1 LNGLLRRVEV
11 KVKVEVKVE
20 VKVKVK
26 VAVEVEVEV
35 EVEVKGA
42 RILGDRR
49 KRKKSSCNGFCTFAH
64 LFMIKELLQNQLA
77 QAIEELYPVE
87 WPASELL
94 VVPTKK
100 DFKGDYTLTVFPVA
114 GKLRKNPMTVAQE
127 IGNKMLENRLI
138 TSFEVVQGFLNMTLD
153 DAIWTRTLQ
162 HIQGDPKFGHGKPKN
177 QTVLVEFSSPNTNK
191 PLHLGHIRNMLL
203 GSSTARM
210 LEISGYE
217 VRRVQVIN
225 DRGIAICKSILAW
238 SKWAGGAT
246 PSTTGI
252 KGDHFVGDYYVLFE
266 KEFAKEYLAWQST
279 PEAHQEFEN
288 RKDKELDEP
297 AFFREFKNQYFNAY
311 SLLGREAR
319 EMLLLWENHDPAT
332 LELWSRMNQWVYDGF
347 NATYDRMGV
356 RFDHTDFEST
366 TYLLGKEAVRKGL
379 EMGIFYSK
387 PDQSVWIDL
396 SDAGMD
402 QKVVLR
408 SDGTSVYIT
417 QDLGTAQMRYEKF
430 KMNKLIYVVADE
442 QDYHFKVL
450 FEILKR
456 FKEPYADGLYHLSYG
471 MVELPE
477 GKMKSRE
484 GTVVDADDLV
494 AEIIRE
500 AEKTAEE
507 RGDLGDFDRAK
518 QEEIIGKIALGA
530 IKFFMLKVHPK
541 KRMLFDPKESLDL
554 QGQTG
559 PYVQNAYVRIQS
571 VLRKSGERSEA
582 GYQDYK
588 GLAEEEKELISLM
601 ETYPQTVAK
610 AAEAYDP
617 SEVANFSYNLAKAYH
632 RFYHEVPILRADDP
646 VALQFRLVLSDCV
659 GRVLE
664 DSFNL
669 LGIDMPERM

>member
-1 LNGLLRRVEV
+1 
-11 KVKVEVKVE
+11 
-20 VKVKVK
+20 
-26 VAVEVEVEV
+26 
-35 EVEVKGA
+35 
-42 RILGDRR
+42 
-49 KRKKSSCNGFCTFAH
+49 
-64 LFMIKELLQNQLA
+64 MIKELLQNQLA
-77 QAIEELYPVE
+77 QAIADLYPLNL
-87 WPASELL
+87 PAAELL

-100 DFKGDYTLTVFPVA
+100 DFKGDYTLTVFPLAGKVKKSPVAVA
-114 GKLRKNPMTVAQE
+114 GE
-127 IGNKMLENRLI
+127 IGNKMLENQFI
-138 TSFEVVQGFLNMTLD
+138 TSFEVVQGFLNMTLHD
-153 DAIWTRTLQ
+153 SVWTQTLST
-162 HIQGDPKFGHGKPKN
+162 IQQNPKFGHGQPKN

-210 LEISGYE
+210 LEVSGYE
-217 VRRVQVIN
+217 VKRVQVIN
-225 DRGIAICKSILAW
+225 DRGIAICKSMLAW
-238 SKWAGGAT
+238 SKWSGGST
-246 PSTTGI
+246 PESTGI
-252 KGDHFVGDYYVLFE
+252 KGDHFVGDYYVRFE
-266 KEFAKEYLAWQST
+266 KEFAKEYLLWQTT
-279 PEAHQEFEN
+279 PEARVEFEK
-288 RKDKELDEP
+288 RKDKSLDEQ
-297 AFFREFKNQYFNAY
+297 AFFKEYKNQYFNAN
-311 SLLGREAR
+311 SLLGKEAR
-319 EMLLLWENHDPAT
+319 NLLLLWESHDPAT
-332 LELWSRMNQWVYDGF
+332 LELWKRMNQWVYDGF
-347 NATYDRMGV
+347 NATYARMGV
-356 RFDHTDFEST
+356 HFDHTDYEST
-366 TYLLGKEAVRKGL
+366 TYLLGKEAVQKGL
-379 EMGIFYSK
+379 HLGIFYSK

-417 QDLGTAQMRYEKF
+417 QDLGTAQMRYEKY

-456 FKEPYADGLYHLSYG
+456 FKEPYANGLYHLSYG

-494 AEIIRE
+494 AEIVQE
-500 AEKTAEE
+500 AERTAEE
-507 RGDLGDFDRAK
+507 RGDLGEYDLSK
-518 QEEIIGKIALGA
+518 QKEIIGKIALGA

-541 KRMLFDPKESLDL
+541 KRMVFDPKESLDL

-571 VLRKSGERSEA
+571 VLRKSGVLSDA
-582 GYQDYK
+582 GYQAYR
-588 GLAEEEKELISLM
+588 GLAGEEKELISLM
-601 ETYPQTVAK
+601 ETYPQTVEK
-610 AAEAYDP
+610 AAESYDP

-646 VALQFRLVLSDCV
+646 VALQFRLVLSQCV

>member
-1 LNGLLRRVEV
+1 MI
-11 KVKVEVKVE
+11 
-20 VKVKVK
+20 
-26 VAVEVEVEV
+26 
-35 EVEVKGA
+35 
-42 RILGDRR
+42 ILVVSVGSGWNQ
-49 KRKKSSCNGFCTFAH
+49 SSIGFCTFAL

-77 QAIEELYPVE
+77 QAIGDLYPLNI
-87 WPASELL
+87 PAAELL

-100 DFKGDYTLTVFPVA
+100 DFKGDYTLTVFPLA
-114 GKLRKNPMTVAQE
+114 GKVKKNPMAVAGE
-127 IGNKMLENRLI
+127 IGNKMLENHFI
-138 TSFEVVQGFLNMTLD
+138 ASYEVVQGFLNMTLH
-153 DAIWTRTLQ
+153 DAVWTQTLQ
-162 HIQGDPKFGHGKPKN
+162 SIQRNPKFGYGSPKK

-210 LEISGYE
+210 LEVSGYE
-217 VRRVQVIN
+217 VKRVQVIN
-225 DRGIAICKSILAW
+225 DRGIAICKSMLAW
-238 SKWAGGAT
+238 SKWAGGTT
-246 PSTTGI
+246 PEGTGI
-252 KGDHFVGDYYVLFE
+252 KGDHFVGDYYVRFE
-266 KEFAKEYLAWQST
+266 KEFAKEYLNWQST
-279 PEAHQEFEN
+279 PEARKEFEN
-288 RKDKELDEP
+288 RKDKQWDEP
-297 AFFREFKNQYFNAY
+297 AFFKEYKNQYFNAY
-311 SLLGREAR
+311 SLLGKEAR
-319 EMLLLWENHDPAT
+319 NMLLLWESHDPAT
-332 LELWSRMNQWVYDGF
+332 LDLWKRMNQWVYDGF
-347 NATYDRMGV
+347 NATYARMGV
-356 RFDHTDFEST
+356 HFDNTDFEST
-366 TYLLGKEAVRKGL
+366 TYLLGKEAVQKGL
-379 EMGIFYSK
+379 ELGIFYSK

-417 QDLGTAQMRYEKF
+417 QDLGTAQMRYEKY

-494 AEIIRE
+494 AEIVRE

-507 RGDLGDFDRAK
+507 RGDLGEYDLAK
-518 QEEIIGKIALGA
+518 QQEIIGKIALGA

-541 KRMLFDPKESLDL
+541 KRMVFDPKESLDL

-571 VLRKSGERSEA
+571 VLRKSGVLSDA
-582 GYQDYK
+582 AYQAYK
-588 GLAEEEKELISLM
+588 GLVDEEKELISLM
-601 ETYPQTVAK
+601 ETYPQTVEK
-610 AAEAYDP
+610 AAESYDP

-632 RFYHEVPILRADDP
+632 RFYHEVPILRADDR
-646 VALQFRLVLSDCV
+646 VALQFRLVLSQCV